1 MRREI
6 IINAA
11 PRETR
16 IAILEEKE
24 LAEIL
29 VERPEAVRRVGDIY
43 KGRVNA
49 VLPGMQAAFVDLG
62 LEKSAFLHASDLQP
76 PSDVADLFED
86 DDEAEETVPAGG
98 GPEESGGRGGRR
110 GRGDR
115 GGRGGRGGPGGPGA
129 PGGRGGHGGHGGRGG
144 RDEPVPR
151 IEDALQ
157 KGQEI
162 LVQITKEPIGTKGP
176 RVTTQVSLPG
186 RFLVFM
192 PGHEHVG
199 VSRKIEDRAERQRLK
214 EIARKICPKQAGII
228 IRTVGAE
235 QSEGEFESD
244 VRHLEQLWQKI
255 EKQAA
260 RSKAPALLH
269 QEMEFTTGLI
279 RDIFNEDVDQLVIDS
294 KEEHKQIV
302 KYLETYAP
310 ELKQRVKHYR
320 GQAPI
325 FDHFGI
331 EAEIEKTMERKV
343 WLRKGGYITIDQT
356 EALVAIDV
364 NTGRFIGKKNQEET
378 ILKTNLEAAAEIAR
392 QLRLRDLGGIIVL
405 DFIDM
410 EEEANRRAVSDT
422 LRQHL
427 KRDRS
432 RTKSFAVS
440 ELGLIE
446 MTRQRQRPSLS
457 NYFTEP
463 CPDCEGAGRVLSLS
477 SAALK
482 IERML
487 HRVGQRSKEKALILR
502 VHPDVAVYLVEQEAG
517 RLDRLERM
525 YKLRVEIRD
534 DPSLRRDEIR
544 LFRGRTFEEITK
556 QYAH

>member
-86 DDEAEETVPAGG
+86 DDEAEEAVASVS
-98 GPEESGGRGGRR
+98 GPEEPAGRGGRR

-115 GGRGGRGGPGGPGA
+115 EGRGGRGGRGGQGGQ
-129 PGGRGGHGGHGGRGG
+129 GGRGGHGGRAG

-157 KGQEI
+157 KGKEI

-214 EIARKICPKQAGII
+214 DIARKICPKQAGII
-228 IRTVGAE
+228 VRTVGAE

-255 EKQAA
+255 DKLAA

-440 ELGLIE
+440 DLGLIE
-446 MTRQRQRPSLS
+446 MTRQRQRPSIS

-487 HRVGQRSKEKALILR
+487 HRVGQRSKEKQLILR

-517 RLDRLERM
+517 RLDRLERL
-525 YKLRVEIRD
+525 YKLAVEIRD